1 MTTHEDAVA
10 MVPLLF
16 ETRSVKRDAEITDKI
31 LTDVLKAYLTES
43 GDLDVYDGE
52 SGMTASLQERQL
64 AGSLDLKSMA
74 QENPGLLIELG
85 LMGVLSADLKALG
98 ANDEDAVEAA
108 LYLRAGGKSYALTV
122 KAEK

>member
-31 LTDVLKAYLTES
+31 LTDVLKAYLRES

-74 QENPGLLIELG
+74 QEMPDLLLRLALLG
-85 LMGVLSADLKALG
+85 KLSADIKAVS
-98 ANDEDAVEAA
+98 ATEYAEDAAM
-108 LYLRAGGKSYALTV
+108 YLRAGSKSYALIV